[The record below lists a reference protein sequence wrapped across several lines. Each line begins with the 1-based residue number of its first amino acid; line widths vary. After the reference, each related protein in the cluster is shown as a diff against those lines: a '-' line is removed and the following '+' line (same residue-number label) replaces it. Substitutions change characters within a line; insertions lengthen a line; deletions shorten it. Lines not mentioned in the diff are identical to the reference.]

1 MFSFFSRQED
11 SSAISISNNLKFLL
25 GAFGV
30 LAFLARIF
38 WLRPKAA
45 LRSC

>member
-11 SSAISISNNLKFLL
+11 FSATGISKNPNFF

-45 LRSC
+45 LQC

>member
-11 SSAISISNNLKFLL
+11 YSATGISNNLKFLL
-25 GAFGV
+25 GV